1 MTSFTA
7 YMARVYAFYCH
18 NGALLS
24 LAYFY
29 MNVANNIK
37 HGGSNETNF
46 RAQDGANTPLKQST
60 SNNKSSINKSSK
72 ETSNGY
78 HKSRSVP
85 WVRQHSPQS

>member
-7 YMARVYAFYCH
+7 YMAMVYRCYCH
-18 NGALLS
+18 YGAYLS

-29 MNVANNIK
+29 MNAPDNIK

-46 RAQDGANTPLKQST
+46 RAKDGANTPLKQSA

-78 HKSRSVP
+78 H
-85 WVRQHSPQS
+85 